1 MDIPI
6 VGDVLASLLEP
17 VKRAD
22 QALAEALQLAAKGV
36 DWTGQELGEVG
47 SALHN
52 IQLKL
57 EQLQKMLKGGDE
69 EN

>member
-6 VGDVLASLLEP
+6 VGDVLANLLEP

-36 DWTGQELGEVG
+36 DWTGQALGETGTV
-47 SALHN
+47 LHN
-52 IQLKL
+52 LQLKL
-57 EQLQKMLKGGDE
+57 DQLQDMLRGDDAK
-69 EN
+69 N